1 MLHSLEFSVVVPVHN
16 EAGNVEKLISE
27 IAAALD
33 GRAYEMVFVDDASTD
48 DTRAILA
55 ELKARFPA
63 LRVLGHRKNAGQS
76 RAIRSGILAAR
87 APVVGTLD
95 GDGQNDPA
103 DLPDLYRM
111 LTRPDAPEK
120 LKMVMGRRG
129 KRKDSAWKKFG
140 SRFANAIRRR
150 MLRDDCDDSGCG
162 IKVMDREAFISLPY
176 FDHIH
181 RYMPAMMRAEGYDI
195 EFKDVNHRQREEGRS
210 KYTNFGRLWA
220 ALSDLRG
227 VMWLIR
233 RRRNPEAARR
243 DLAGRSIIM
252 SATSHP
258 FDSERQHW
266 KDIRVYYE
274 DTDFTGMVYHAN
286 YLRFFERGRS
296 DFLRDAGVSHQ
307 DLLDRPD
314 PAAFTLVRAEVDFKR
329 AAKVDDLLTD
339 RNTICGRK
347 RPAYD
352 VSADVLARR

>member
-1 MLHSLEFSVVVPVHN
+1 MPHSLEFSVVVPVHN
-16 EAGNVEKLISE
+16 EAGNVAKLIGE
-27 IAAALD
+27 IATALD

-55 ELKARFPA
+55 ELK
-63 LRVLGHRKNAGQS
+63 
-76 RAIRSGILAAR
+76 RAIRRCVCWATARMRASHEPSAPASWQR
-87 APVVGTLD
+87 APRVVGTLD

-129 KRKDSAWKKFG
+129 KRKDNAWKRFG

-181 RYMPAMMRAEGYDI
+181 RYMPAMMRAEGYEV
-195 EFKDVNHRQREEGRS
+195 EFKTVNHRQREAGRS

-233 RRRNPEAARR
+233 RRRNPEAA
-243 DLAGRSIIM
+243 DEI
-252 SATSHP
+252 
-258 FDSERQHW
+258 
-266 KDIRVYYE
+266 
-274 DTDFTGMVYHAN
+274 
-286 YLRFFERGRS
+286 
-296 DFLRDAGVSHQ
+296 
-307 DLLDRPD
+307 
-314 PAAFTLVRAEVDFKR
+314 
-329 AAKVDDLLTD
+329 
-339 RNTICGRK
+339 
-347 RPAYD
+347 
-352 VSADVLARR
+352 